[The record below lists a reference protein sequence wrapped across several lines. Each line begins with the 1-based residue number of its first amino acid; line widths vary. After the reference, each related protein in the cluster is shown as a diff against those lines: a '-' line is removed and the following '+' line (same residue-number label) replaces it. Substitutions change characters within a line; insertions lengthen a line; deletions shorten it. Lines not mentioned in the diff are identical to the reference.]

1 MLHTRDLF
9 IAFHHTVVD
18 ADGVGVGT
26 EEGEHVLHLD
36 MTAESHHLVADG
48 MLESQDHTH
57 GDDHHRQSDGNTDG
71 RNTNGRTTHLSFVAL
86 ITVDSLCY
94 EKR

>member
-36 MTAESHHLVADG
+36 MTAESHHLVANG
-48 MLESQDHTH
+48 MLESQNHTH
-57 GDDHHRQSDGNTDG
+57 GDDHHRQQ
-71 RNTNGRTTHLSFVAL
+71 
-86 ITVDSLCY
+86 SLPGY
-94 EKR
+94 AEARKDKRDVQRHKAVGKDVELK